1 LVPLFDFLRKKGK
14 VKIDIPT
21 YSTEVNGNKLKNA
34 DDMNVT
40 GDAGSSESSLTAQ
53 ANINENSREITI
65 PDAVALLRSQGEI
78 KVKDLVEGLMP
89 IKLSVE
95 KLLKN
100 TEKIADDLEKE
111 NIKVEEPRFES
122 IVENSRRTIVS
133 SLRKESTSEIIS
145 ISTLDDVMKFDARLD
160 SIVNRF
166 GALSGS
172 HSRVLNAFVKKYA
185 SKLQSESSTFTN
197 LSRKCKS
204 KITEYQKF
212 KGSLTNTEALLTSLS
227 EQVNLIKNARN
238 AADNIGSEIKVL
250 RDKTDVHVNE
260 LRHLESTEE
269 YKEILAIENESR
281 KLENEE

>member
-1 LVPLFDFLRKKGK
+1 MVPLFDFLRKKGK

-100 TEKIADDLEKE
+100 ETFQEDAQIKEKYHRA
-111 NIKVEEPRFES
+111 
-122 IVENSRRTIVS
+122 TVS
-133 SLRKESTSEIIS
+133 QVQLCS
-145 ISTLDDVMKFDARLD
+145 
-160 SIVNRF
+160 
-166 GALSGS
+166 
-172 HSRVLNAFVKKYA
+172 Y
-185 SKLQSESSTFTN
+185 FT
-197 LSRKCKS
+197 
-204 KITEYQKF
+204 
-212 KGSLTNTEALLTSLS
+212 GLT
-227 EQVNLIKNARN
+227 
-238 AADNIGSEIKVL
+238 D
-250 RDKTDVHVNE
+250 
-260 LRHLESTEE
+260 
-269 YKEILAIENESR
+269 ILALREAYKNKMGSKYNLKEFHEQFLSHGSAPVTYIREVML
-281 KLENEE
+281 K